1 MYYENISG
9 TIYTERGED
18 MVYTRDEIIALYNKL
33 ERIGVVAKETGL
45 SHSTIRQVL
54 VDSGIYPS
62 AKTKSINRLK
72 RYGVFESEIAE
83 IMNVSVKT
91 VRAHLPHTKGSYAC
105 DEPTEN
111 ALRIRQIRAKR
122 SEL

>member
-1 MYYENISG
+1 MP
-9 TIYTERGED
+9 
-18 MVYTRDEIIALYNKL
+18 YTRDEIIALYDKS
-33 ERIGVVAKETGL
+33 ESIRAVAKETRL

-62 AKTKSINRLK
+62 DQTKRINRLN
-72 RYGVFESEIAE
+72 RYGVPDEEIAE
-83 IMNVSVKT
+83 MMNISVKT

>member
-1 MYYENISG
+1 
-9 TIYTERGED
+9 
-18 MVYTRDEIIALYNKL
+18 MVYTRGEIIASYNKL
-33 ERIGVVAKETGL
+33 ESIGVVAKETGL

-105 DEPTEN
+105 DDQ
-111 ALRIRQIRAKR
+111 LRMLSESDR
-122 SEL
+122 SELRGQNCRVELIFYGTILG